1 MSAGRGTLIKVMF
14 KEPFGPAANRWA
26 MQNPADLSSSLAL
39 LLRVW
44 LLVGFQSFGGGAT
57 TLFLIRR
64 AVVDEQNWLDD
75 AEFTRINA
83 LCHVTPGINLIAL
96 TVLIGRRVRGW
107 PGVCVSL
114 AGLLLPAALITV
126 LLTAGYAH
134 VRDLPAARA
143 ALRGIVPA
151 TVGLGLLT
159 AERLARPLIAASRS
173 EGNAS
178 LLLGIALLAGSAL
191 AVALWRIPVFAVLF
205 AAGAASALF
214 HARRRA
220 NRQ

>member
-1 MSAGRGTLIKVMF
+1 MTARAESLS
-14 KEPFGPAANRWA
+14 A
-26 MQNPADLSSSLAL
+26 MQSSLEPPSLVL

-44 LLVGFQSFGGGAT
+44 LSVGLQSFGGGAT

-75 AEFTRINA
+75 AEFSRINA

-107 PGVCVSL
+107 TGVWVSL

-126 LLTAGYAH
+126 LLTAGYAR
-134 VRDLPAARA
+134 VRELPDARA

-159 AERLARPLIAASRS
+159 AERLARPLLAASHR
-173 EGNAS
+173 EGSAS
-178 LLLGIALLAGSAL
+178 LLLGVALVAGSAV
-191 AVALWRIPVFAVLF
+191 AVALWHVPVFAVLF
-205 AAGAASALF
+205 AAGTASALF
-214 HARRRA
+214 HARRRSDA
-220 NRQ
+220 Q

>member
-1 MSAGRGTLIKVMF
+1 MQHPA
-14 KEPFGPAANRWA
+14 EPAP
-26 MQNPADLSSSLAL
+26 SLTL

-57 TLFLIRR
+57 TLYLIQR
-64 AVVDEQNWLDD
+64 AVVDEQNWLDE
-75 AEFTRINA
+75 AEFSRINA

-126 LLTAGYAH
+126 LLTAGYAR
-134 VRDLPAARA
+134 VRDVPAVRA
-143 ALRGIVPA
+143 ALHGIVPA

-159 AERLARPLIAASRS
+159 AERLARPLLQASRS
-173 EGNAS
+173 EGKAS
-178 LLLGIALLAGSAL
+178 LLLSLSLLAGSTF
-191 AVALWRIPVFAVLF
+191 AVALWHVPVFLLLF
-205 AAGAASALF
+205 AAGASGALF
-214 HARRRA
+214 HARRQR
-220 NRQ
+220 RDDRSGPQ

>member
-1 MSAGRGTLIKVMF
+1 MQR
-14 KEPFGPAANRWA
+14 PARPLNAPPTSVR
-26 MQNPADLSSSLAL
+26 L
-39 LLRVW
+39 LCVW
-44 LLVGFQSFGGGAT
+44 LRIGLQSFGGGAT

-64 AVVDEQNWLDD
+64 AVVDEQGWLDD

-96 TVLIGRRVRGW
+96 TVLIGRRARGW

-126 LLTAGYAH
+126 LLTAGYAR
-134 VRDLPAARA
+134 VREAPAARA

-159 AERLARPLIAASRS
+159 AERLARPLLAASRE
-173 EGNAS
+173 EGKAS
-178 LLLGIALLAGSAL
+178 LLLSIALLAGSAL
-191 AVALWRIPVFAVLF
+191 AVALWHVPVFAVLF
-205 AAGAASALF
+205 AAGTASALF
-214 HARRRA
+214 HAHRRPD
-220 NRQ
+220 RQ

>member
-1 MSAGRGTLIKVMF
+1 MQR
-14 KEPFGPAANRWA
+14 PAE
-26 MQNPADLSSSLAL
+26 SSPPHAL
-39 LLRVW
+39 LLRAW
-44 LLVGFQSFGGGAT
+44 LLVGLQSFGGGAT

-64 AVVDEQNWLDD
+64 TVVDEQNWLDE
-75 AEFTRINA
+75 AEFSRINA

-114 AGLLLPAALITV
+114 AGLLLPAALLTV
-126 LLTAGYAH
+126 LLTAGYAR
-134 VRDLPAARA
+134 VRNLPAARA
-143 ALRGIVPA
+143 ALQHGVVSA

-159 AERLARPLIAASRS
+159 AERLARPLLAASRS
-173 EGNAS
+173 EGKTS
-178 LLLGIALLAGSAL
+178 LLLSLALLAGSAL
-191 AVALWRIPVFAVLF
+191 VVALWRVPVFAVLF

-214 HARRRA
+214 HARRP